1 MKIENIRY
9 VFDVSNGE
17 LIIELNNNEV
27 IKYTYYNNDNV
38 VIGTDF
44 NNDIVSIVIHGFRDY
59 VSGLIDEYI
68 KKVCAP
74 LMR

>member
-1 MKIENIRY
+1 MNIDNIKY

-17 LIIELNNNEV
+17 FTITLNNNEV

-59 VSGLIDEYI
+59 AENLINTYLKEVTA
-68 KKVCAP
+68 KF
-74 LMR
+74 MR